1 MIEIK
6 RSKQA
11 YPHQLSH
18 FIDKKQPST
27 ATTPSPNSKSPLNPE
42 EAKKKKS

>member
-6 RSKQA
+6 PPKQLH
-11 YPHQLSH
+11 PHQLSH
-18 FIDKKQPST
+18 FSDRKQPST